1 MITGSLLNIAASSL
15 WANKLRSGLTLLGV
29 IIGVMSVMTII
40 SALEG
45 MMKSIENQLAVLG
58 PTTFV
63 VQKFGLIRSHEEFE
77 EARKRKSLTIDDAEA
92 IEDACELCTDMSTRV
107 FTFSDVKYSRQ
118 TLRNVAIAGSDASYI
133 NIVELE
139 VAQGRFHSEQE
150 DQYRRRVAFIGE
162 TIREELFANVDPI
175 GKELRIDGQK
185 YTVIGVAD
193 ELDSGFGN
201 NPNNFIVIPTS
212 TFIKEYGEPKR
223 FGVNIFVKAVSVDQ
237 LAEAQDEVRMVL
249 RSRRHVPYNDPDD
262 FAIMTADSILEF
274 VNEITSMIRLTLIG
288 ISSISLVVGGIVV
301 MNIMMV
307 AVSERT
313 REIGIRKSIGA
324 KQKHILLQ
332 FLFESLLVTL
342 GGGLIGIV
350 IGFILARWGMAKIG
364 LEIDPSMF
372 AIFSGVTVSTLIG
385 LIFGIYPAMK
395 AARLDPIKALSY
407 E

>member
-1 MITGSLLNIAASSL
+1 MIAGALLNIAASSL

-29 IIGVMSVMTII
+29 VIGVMSVMTII

-45 MMKSIENQLAVLG
+45 MMKSIEDQLAVLG

-63 VQKFGLIRSHEEFE
+63 VQKFGLIRSHEQFM
-77 EARKRKSLTIDDAEA
+77 EARKRKPLTLDDARA
-92 IEDACELCTDMSTRV
+92 IEEACELCVDLSTRV
-107 FTFSDVKYSRQ
+107 FTFSDVKYGRQ
-118 TLRNVAIAGSDASYI
+118 TLRDVAIAGSDASYI

-139 VAQGRFHSEQE
+139 VAQGRFHSGQE
-150 DQYRRRVAFIGE
+150 DQYRRQVAFIGDQ
-162 TIREELFANVDPI
+162 IREDLFPNLDPI
-175 GKELRIDGQK
+175 GKEIRIDGQK
-185 YTVIGVAD
+185 YTVIGLA
-193 ELDSGFGN
+193 EKLDAGFGN
-201 NPNNFIVIPTS
+201 NPNNFVVIPTS

-223 FGVNIFVKAVSVDQ
+223 FGVNIFVKAESIEKLQ
-237 LAEAQDEVRMVL
+237 EAQDEVRMVL

-274 VNEITSMIRLTLIG
+274 VNDITRMLRFGLIA

-324 KQKHILLQ
+324 KQNHILLQ

-342 GGGLIGIV
+342 LGGILGIIIGYV
-350 IGFILARWGMAKIG
+350 LANWGMAKIG
-364 LEIDPSMF
+364 MEIEPSMF
-372 AIFSGVTVSTLIG
+372 AIFSGLGVSTGIG